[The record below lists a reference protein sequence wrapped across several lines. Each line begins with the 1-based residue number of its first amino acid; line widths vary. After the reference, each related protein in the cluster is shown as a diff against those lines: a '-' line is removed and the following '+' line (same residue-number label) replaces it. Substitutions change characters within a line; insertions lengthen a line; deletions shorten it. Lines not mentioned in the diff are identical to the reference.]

1 MTGWINQQV
10 FESVARW
17 LIDKAG
23 LWLIATG
30 VLSQQQEATAAGA
43 VLTLLALAFSII
55 SARTKHIAIKELGG
69 GSVAEGKA
77 IIKDAKANPT
87 GL

>member
-23 LWLIATG
+23 LWLVATG
-30 VLSQQQEATAAGA
+30 VLTQQQETTAAGA

-69 GSVAEGKA
+69 GSVTEGKA